1 MTHRGIFILS
11 LAFNFAFILGS
22 AFLLLFRGGL
32 VPFETWLGLH
42 PPNKLRHPLVSVK
55 YGANTLVNQ
64 RHYDV
69 VFIGD
74 SHTDFFQWSQYFRR
88 TSCSNQG
95 ISGDTTEGVLR
106 RLDQVRS
113 DTPDKVFLMV
123 GVNDLRHG
131 RTVGQTERGYREI
144 VRRLI
149 RENPQTGIYV
159 QTIFPVNDKKY
170 PLYFPQN
177 PVALNHEIN
186 QMNRWIAGLP
196 KQYSRLMLI
205 DNRPILDEKGQLPA
219 RMTVDG
225 LHLSSRGYE
234 KWTAHLTR
242 YVY

>member
-1 MTHRGIFILS
+1 MKYQGIFILS

-55 YGANTLVNQ
+55 YGANALVNQ
-64 RHYDV
+64 RHYDL

-74 SHTDFFQWSQYFRR
+74 SHTDFFQWPQYFRR
-88 TSCSNQG
+88 RSCANQG
-95 ISGDTTEGVLR
+95 ISGDTTDGVLK
-106 RLDQVRS
+106 RLDQVRK
-113 DTPDKVFLMV
+113 DTPDKVFLMI
-123 GVNDLRHG
+123 GINDLRRG

-144 VRRLI
+144 VQRLI
-149 RENPQTGIYV
+149 RENPQARIFI

-170 PLYFPQN
+170 PLYFPQD
-177 PVALNHEIN
+177 PVVLNREIN
-186 QMNRWIAGLP
+186 QINRWIAGLA
-196 KQYSRLMLI
+196 KHESQLTLV
-205 DNRPILDEKGQLPA
+205 DNRPILDRKGQLPA
-219 RMTVDG
+219 WMTVDG

-234 KWTAHLTR
+234 KWTAYLTR